1 MKINQESGTL
11 DNIEIH
17 VNNLLDQA
25 DIEIKLI
32 NKKFSKQYYYDFEE
46 DEPIKSAK
54 ATYKYSKP
62 TLNEVPTAYERI
74 CLDCPKKSYAMH
86 ENRDSILPTEP
97 STFIENLPLTT

>member
-32 NKKFSKQYYYDFEE
+32 NKKFSK
-46 DEPIKSAK
+46 
-54 ATYKYSKP
+54 
-62 TLNEVPTAYERI
+62 
-74 CLDCPKKSYAMH
+74 
-86 ENRDSILPTEP
+86 
-97 STFIENLPLTT
+97 